1 MIKFEN
7 VCKKYPNSKNF
18 AVDNLNLHIKE
29 GEICILVGPSG
40 CGKTTTMKMV
50 NRLIEPTSGN
60 IYIDGKNIISQNPVE
75 LRRNIGY
82 VIQNIGLFP
91 HMTIAENIATVP
103 KEKKWEKERI
113 SARVDELL
121 RLMELNP
128 DIYKN
133 RKPSDLSGGQR
144 QRVGVARALAAD
156 PPVMLMDEPFGA
168 LDPITRSKLQN
179 EFLHVQEKIKKTIV
193 FVTHDIDEAIKMGDR
208 IVVIKQGKIIQQG
221 TPNDILSSPADEFV
235 ENLVGGNRSIK
246 RLNLITCEEVMHNTF
261 SVKMN
266 SPIEDARSIMLRNGL
281 KTIAIT
287 EQGDKLHGYIKL
299 KDIENKNGLAGD
311 YKKEL
316 EVTVEERMSLND
328 ALSEMLRIGQRYIYV
343 ANEKEQLKGWIG
355 INDIL
360 NAVSDND

>member
-7 VCKKYPNSKNF
+7 VNKKYPNSKIL

-29 GEICILVGPSG
+29 GEICMLVGPSG

-60 IYIDGKNIISQNPVE
+60 IYINGKNILSQNPVE

-91 HMTIAENIATVP
+91 HMTIADNIATVP
-103 KEKKWEKERI
+103 KEKKWDKDKI
-113 SARVDELL
+113 SARIDELL
-121 RLMELNP
+121 ELMELNP
-128 DIYKN
+128 KIYRN
-133 RKPSDLSGGQR
+133 RKPSNLSGGQK

-179 EFLHVQEKIKKTIV
+179 EFLYLQEKIKKTII
-193 FVTHDIDEAIKMGDR
+193 FVTHDIDEAIKMGDK
-208 IVVIKQGKIIQQG
+208 IVVMKQGKIVQQG
-221 TPNDILSSPADEFV
+221 TPNDILSSPANEFV

-246 RLNLITCEEVMHNTF
+246 RLNLVKCNEVMHDTF

-266 SPIEDARSIMLRNGL
+266 SSIEEASSKMIQNGL
-281 KTIAIT
+281 KTIALIEET
-287 EQGDKLHGYIKL
+287 GKLKGYLQL
-299 KDIENKNGLAGD
+299 KDIAGKSGTAGE
-311 YKKEL
+311 YRKESD
-316 EVTVEERMSLND
+316 VTIEEKMSLND
-328 ALSEMLRIGQRYIYV
+328 ALSEMLHIGQRYIYV
-343 ANEKEQLKGWIG
+343 TDEKYNLKGWIG

-360 NAVSDND
+360 NAVSDNE

>member
-7 VCKKYPNSKNF
+7 INKKYSNSDTF
-18 AVDNLNLHIKE
+18 AVDNLSLHIKE
-29 GEICILVGPSG
+29 GEICMLVGPSG
-40 CGKTTTMKMV
+40 CGKTTTMKMI
-50 NRLIEPTSGN
+50 NRLIEPTSGS
-60 IYIDGKNIISQNPVE
+60 IFIDGKNITSQNPVE
-75 LRRNIGY
+75 LRRDIGY

-103 KEKKWEKERI
+103 KEKKWDKEKIR
-113 SARVDELL
+113 ARVDELL
-121 RLMELNP
+121 ELMELDP
-128 DIYKN
+128 EIYRN

-179 EFLHVQEKIKKTIV
+179 EFLHIQEKLKKTII

-208 IVVIKQGKIIQQG
+208 IVVMQQGKIVQQG
-221 TPNDILSSPADEFV
+221 TPDDILSTPENEFV

-246 RLNLITCEEVMHNTF
+246 RLNLITCNEVMHDTYSVNMNTP
-261 SVKMN
+261 V
-266 SPIEDARSIMLRNGL
+266 EEAVAIMKQNNV

-287 EQGDKLHGYIKL
+287 EETGKLKGYLQL
-299 KDIENKNGLAGD
+299 KDIEGKSGLAGD
-311 YKKEL
+311 FKKNMET
-316 EVTVEERMSLND
+316 TVEGRMSLND
-328 ALSEMLRIGQRYIYV
+328 ALSEMLCIGQRYIYV
-343 ANEKEQLKGWIG
+343 EDKTHKLKGWIG

>member
-7 VCKKYPNSKNF
+7 VTKKYPNTKNS
-18 AVDNLNLHIKE
+18 AVNNLNLEINE
-29 GEICILVGPSG
+29 GEICMLVGPSG

-60 IYIDGKNIISQNPVE
+60 IYIDGENIMAHNPVD

-103 KEKKWEKERI
+103 REKKWDKERI
-113 SARVDELL
+113 DKRVDELL
-121 RLMELNP
+121 ELMELNP
-128 DIYKN
+128 EIYRN
-133 RKPSDLSGGQR
+133 RRPSDLSGGQR

-179 EFLHVQEKIKKTIV
+179 EFLRLQEKIRKTII
-193 FVTHDIDEAIKMGDR
+193 FVTHDIDEAIKMGDK
-208 IVVIKQGKIIQQG
+208 IVVVKNGKIVQQG
-221 TPNDILSSPADEFV
+221 TPDDILSNPADEFV
-235 ENLVGGNRSIK
+235 ENLIGGNRSIK
-246 RLNLITCEEVMHNTF
+246 RLNLVTCSEIMHDTF
-261 SVKMN
+261 SVKMDT
-266 SPIEDARSIMLRNGL
+266 PLDTARTIMLENGL
-281 KTIAIT
+281 KTIALT
-287 EQGDKLHGYIKL
+287 GQNNKLLGYAEL
-299 KDIENKNGLAGD
+299 KDIEGKTGVSGD
-311 YKKEL
+311 YKKEM
-316 EVTVEERMSLND
+316 EVTVDERMSLND

-343 ANEKEQLKGWIG
+343 ADERDNLKGWIG

-360 NAVSDND
+360 NAVSIND

>member
-7 VCKKYPNSKNF
+7 ITKKYLNSKYP
-18 AVDNLNLHIKE
+18 AVDNLNLHIKK

-40 CGKTTTMKMV
+40 CGKTTTMKMI

-60 IYIDGKNIISQNPVE
+60 IYINGENIKNQNPVE

-103 KEKKWEKERI
+103 KEKKWDKERI
-113 SARVDELL
+113 NKRVDELL
-121 RLMELNP
+121 ELMELNP
-128 DIYKN
+128 AIYKN

-179 EFLHVQEKIKKTIV
+179 EFLHVQDKIKKTII
-193 FVTHDIDEAIKMGDR
+193 FVTHDIDEAIKMGDK
-208 IVVIKQGKIIQQG
+208 IVVIRQGKIVQQG

-246 RLNLITCEEVMHNTF
+246 RLNLIRCEEVMHNTL
-261 SVKMN
+261 SVNMN
-266 SPIEDARSIMLRNGL
+266 TPVSEAIATMKQKDL

-287 EQGDKLHGYIKL
+287 EQDDRLKGFIQL
-299 KDIENKNGLAGD
+299 KDIEGKDGSVSD
-311 YKKEL
+311 FKKEL
-316 EVTVEERMSLND
+316 EVIVEERMPLND

-343 ANEKEQLKGWIG
+343 TDEKDHLKGWIG

-360 NAVSDND
+360 NAVSYND

>member
-7 VCKKYPNSKNF
+7 VYKKYPNSKNF

-60 IYIDGKNIISQNPVE
+60 IYINGKNIIGENPVE

-103 KEKKWEKERI
+103 KEKKWDKERI
-113 SARVDELL
+113 NTRVDELL
-121 RLMELNP
+121 KLMELNP
-128 DIYKN
+128 EVYRN
-133 RKPSDLSGGQR
+133 RKPSNLSGGQR

-179 EFLHVQEKIKKTIV
+179 EFLHLQEKIKKTIV

-208 IVVIKQGKIIQQG
+208 IVVMKQGKIVQQG
-221 TPNDILSSPADEFV
+221 TPNEILSSPANEFV

-246 RLNLITCEEVMHNTF
+246 RLNLITCEEVMHNTL

-266 SPIEDARSIMLRNGL
+266 TDLDEASSIMLKNGL

-287 EQGDKLHGYIKL
+287 EDGDKLHGFIQL
-299 KDIENKNGLAGD
+299 KDVEGKKGLAGD
-311 YKKEL
+311 FKKEL
-316 EVTVEERMSLND
+316 EVTIEERMSLND
-328 ALSEMLRIGQRYIYV
+328 ALSEMLRIGKRYIYV
-343 ANEKEQLKGWIG
+343 ADEKNHLKGWIG